1 MANPGS
7 TFEKL
12 DLAKVEAE
20 VREAV
25 AGEDLEEEVVTIMVN
40 RAVEQARNLNTLY
53 EQAEEEVKRLKAS
66 TSSSSANRGSD
77 GVATPSPRDGTTA
90 STVKENVRVSIRYN
104 GDTDFRAWL
113 RRYENTANAAGWN
126 AATKAL
132 RLGMYLSDDFY
143 ESWDQYASKEDF
155 DKDCRILS
163 HVFSRTT
170 TDASLEKFYALKWTG
185 ETNLSVFL
193 ARARR
198 VLEDYNRKLPAE
210 RRLPTAAVDQ
220 MVLDKLISVAPLAAK
235 AELKKT
241 KPTSIEEMVDIVSDY
256 TDSGQGASAL
266 PASTLQR
273 FEDRLDN
280 KLAKV
285 MAAVT
290 SGAQPPPSTPDL
302 TVKLKEKVAALEKEL
317 ASKAPSGR
325 PKFRGPVKCGICMSG
340 HITRNCPLKQFDKGC
355 YLCGDG
361 GHMARQCPKSLLKS
375 QRGSSKE
382 EAPKSGN

>member
-1 MANPGS
+1 TMANPGS

-25 AGEDLEEEVVTIMVN
+25 ADEDLEEEVVAIMVN
-40 RAVEQARNLNTLY
+40 RA
-53 EQAEEEVKRLKAS
+53 AEEEVKRLKAS

-90 STVKENVRVSIRYN
+90 STVKENVRVSIQMPERYN
-104 GDTDFRAWL
+104 GDMDFRAWL

-220 MVLDKLISVAPLAAK
+220 MVLDKLISVAPPAAK
-235 AELKKT
+235 AELRKT

-302 TVKLKEKVAALEKEL
+302 TVKLMEKVAALEKEL

-375 QRGSSKE
+375 QRGASKE